1 MENNEQIITAIEKL
15 AEKLGVKAELIYSYY
30 LKQAKMFKYIFL
42 INISCSLFMVITAVI
57 LIHFFGL
64 NFDEKHTELL
74 ILSCVLW
81 CGLFIS
87 IISFF
92 VYLFDG
98 ITNLFISIKNPEYMA
113 TEDLL
118 TSLRNA

>member
-1 MENNEQIITAIEKL
+1 MENSEQIITAIEKL

-42 INISCSLFMVITAVI
+42 INILCSLFMMIIAVI
-57 LIHFFGL
+57 LIYFFGL